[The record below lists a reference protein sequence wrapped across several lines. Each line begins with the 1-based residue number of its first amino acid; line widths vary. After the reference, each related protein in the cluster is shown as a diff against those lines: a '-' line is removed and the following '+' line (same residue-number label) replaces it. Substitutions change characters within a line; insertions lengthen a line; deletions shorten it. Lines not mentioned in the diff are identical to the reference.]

1 MADQC
6 IVCLEN
12 LDVESW
18 VAAAAA
24 AALVAGAPLGHLDQH
39 HDAAENDSSDSSSV
53 PPQKL
58 ETGDAASSV
67 EPTTLIITDAVV
79 AGLTSPHHHDENH
92 DHVAKIDVCGHV
104 LHDNCLREWS
114 EKANSCPICRQT
126 FNLVHVYDKVGG
138 KLIPLAGGAPFIISA
153 ASVLT
158 FLCPAGKLLSSRE
171 VEDKKQ
177 VAEFD
182 LQTWLDENPD
192 EEEIQIPC
200 PICNL
205 ADQEDVLLLCDACD
219 TPYHTHCIGLNSVP
233 RGSWYCMEC
242 VSALGIEEPSP
253 SPSAGRTLQSP
264 NRSHYAP
271 RTQATLRRARR
282 RARSDEWQGAWG
294 RIAGRIW
301 DAINLDL
308 DYQDDEDP
316 VVFEGFRRSQQI
328 REQERIEH
336 ERWQQR
342 LNIASRMG
350 ARDVFARSIPSVMTR
365 MAPRPQTPPREPQE
379 APEVVMAWGALEK
392 ARDMETRKR
401 KSRSGSAEPS
411 EPQHEPERKLKRPR
425 TRRLPTHSGESA
437 SASAPVNADS
447 ASNPADQPNPAPNP
461 SASGTDGVAPS
472 FLSSLLKEVE
482 MSAPSNGTT
491 VEEIYGRIPGAN
503 DLVSSP
509 IHSPSRASSSTPPP
523 NQAARPSS
531 PVMTLSSMI
540 APIYPPANFSP
551 TRSSSPNKHSRSTS
565 PSKVREAGSSPEN
578 SDSEHRSRGRPFT
591 TEVRQP
597 RPRRAQ
603 PIIVARSEVSPARSP
618 LPLEIKESISSIVR
632 SALKP
637 HWKSNRLT
645 AEQFSTINRDISRKI
660 YEQVQ
665 DPAVVGNDL
674 RQSWESLASKEV
686 ARAMADLKA

>member
-12 LDVESW
+12 LDVESS

-24 AALVAGAPLGHLDQH
+24 AALVAGAPLDDLGQQEHLDTAEVEKNSSDRPVPLQSQKPAA
-39 HDAAENDSSDSSSV
+39 DAAAPSI
-53 PPQKL
+53 
-58 ETGDAASSV
+58 

-79 AGLTSPHHHDENH
+79 AGLTSPHHHHENH

-138 KLIPLAGGAPFIISA
+138 KL
-153 ASVLT
+153 
-158 FLCPAGKLLSSRE
+158 LSSRK

-177 VAEFD
+177 VADFD
-182 LQTWLDENPD
+182 LQIWLDENPD

-200 PICNL
+200 PVCNL
-205 ADQEDVLLLCDACD
+205 ADQEDVLLLCDGCD

-233 RGSWYCMEC
+233 RGTWYCMEC
-242 VSALGIEEPSP
+242 VTALEESATSP
-253 SPSAGRTLQSP
+253 PTGRTLQTP
-264 NRSHYAP
+264 NRSNYAP

-350 ARDVFARSIPSVMTR
+350 ARDVFARNIPSVMSR
-365 MAPRPQTPPREPQE
+365 IVPRPRTPEQQE
-379 APEVVMAWGALEK
+379 APEVRMAWGALDK
-392 ARDMETRKR
+392 ARELESRKR
-401 KSRSGSAEPS
+401 KSRSRSAEPN
-411 EPQHEPERKLKRPR
+411 EHHEPERKLKRPR
-425 TRRLPTHSGESA
+425 TRRLPTLPAQPTNSGESA
-437 SASAPVNADS
+437 SAPANAGP
-447 ASNPADQPNPAPNP
+447 ASHQPDQPTTAPNP
-461 SASGTDGVAPS
+461 GAPHADEAAPS

-482 MSAPSNGTT
+482 MSAPSNGTA
-491 VEEIYGRIPGAN
+491 VEELYGVIPGAH
-503 DLVSSP
+503 DIVSSP
-509 IHSPSRASSSTPPP
+509 VHSPSRAASSTPPP

-551 TRSSSPNKHSRSTS
+551 TRSSSPNKHTRSTS
-565 PSKVREAGSSPEN
+565 PSKAREAGSSPDN
-578 SDSEHRSRGRPFT
+578 SDTERRGRGRQPPA
-591 TEVRQP
+591 EVRQP

-632 SALKP
+632 SVLKP

-665 DPAVVGNDL
+665 DPSVAGNDL
-674 RQSWESLASKEV
+674 RQSWESLATKEV

>member
-12 LDVESW
+12 LDVESS
-18 VAAAAA
+18 VAVAAA
-24 AALVAGAPLGHLDQH
+24 AALVAGAPLGHLGQH
-39 HDAAENDSSDSSSV
+39 HDAAENNDSDSSSV
-53 PPQKL
+53 PPQNL
-58 ETGDAASSV
+58 EAADAAPSL

-79 AGLTSPHHHDENH
+79 AGLTSPRHHHHHENH

-104 LHDNCLREWS
+104 LHNNCLREWS

-138 KLIPLAGGAPFIISA
+138 KL
-153 ASVLT
+153 
-158 FLCPAGKLLSSRE
+158 LSSRE

-182 LQTWLDENPD
+182 LQIWLDENPD

-219 TPYHTHCIGLNSVP
+219 TPYHTHCIGLDSVP

-242 VSALGIEEPSP
+242 VTVLGTEDPAP

-264 NRSHYAP
+264 SRSHYAP

-350 ARDVFARSIPSVMTR
+350 ARDVFARNIPNVMSR
-365 MAPRPQTPPREPQE
+365 MAPRPQTPPQEPQE
-379 APEVVMAWGALEK
+379 APEVLMAWGALEK
-392 ARDMETRKR
+392 ARELETRKR
-401 KSRSGSAEPS
+401 KERSMSAEPS

-437 SASAPVNADS
+437 SAPVNAGPS
-447 ASNPADQPNPAPNP
+447 PHQADQPNPAPNP
-461 SASGTDGVAPS
+461 AAPNPTAPGTDGVAPS

-503 DLVSSP
+503 DVVSSP

-540 APIYPPANFSP
+540 APIYPPANYSP
-551 TRSSSPNKHSRSTS
+551 TRSSSPNKHSRSAS

-578 SDSEHRSRGRPFT
+578 SDSEHRGRGRPFT

-637 HWKSNRLT
+637 HWKSNQLT

-665 DPAVVGNDL
+665 DPAFVGNDL